1 MEFKDR
7 LRELRGKRTQKE
19 IAKLL
24 GVPLNSYNNWENGR
38 EPSYAVL
45 KKIAEFYH
53 VTVDYLVGYE
63 DNHTP
68 DTNRLTECYG
78 LSDNAL
84 YALDRLH
91 NNTMNDYSGNG
102 TMKLLNDMLESE
114 LLSHKHMEDILKDM
128 LVDRSAPRLPEKP
141 TQMLSELANK
151 IIEAIDKTNQIYQYV
166 NNSGSQDI
174 LYNACEGIIYKYSHD
189 IARIAEYWLRY
200 YCNPDV
206 IKEQQE
212 DDYVDL

>member
-1 MEFKDR
+1 
-7 LRELRGKRTQKE
+7 
-19 IAKLL
+19 
-24 GVPLNSYNNWENGR
+24 
-38 EPSYAVL
+38 
-45 KKIAEFYH
+45 
-53 VTVDYLVGYE
+53 
-63 DNHTP
+63 
-68 DTNRLTECYG
+68 
-78 LSDNAL
+78 
-84 YALDRLH
+84 
-91 NNTMNDYSGNG
+91 
-102 TMKLLNDMLESE
+102 MKLLNDMLESE

-128 LVDRSAPRLPEKP
+128 LVDRSVPRLPEKP
-141 TQMLSELANK
+141 MQMLSKLANK

-200 YCNPDV
+200 CCNPDV